1 MVRTADLLA
10 LTLSKEPFLLTFV
23 FRSLSDDMQISNELD
38 ISLDL
43 NTANLILRAL
53 LVISESRFLGFPLR
67 DTLNLDCWLATMPAP
82 SLDAR
87 GVRVKGTAPSV
98 ALEELVASIAQ
109 LNLNIS
115 CVECSSP
122 GMYELTRL
130 LESPE
135 AKEDTTDVANR
146 ILDYVTQLMGGSF
159 LQVQI
164 DRILNDAALA
174 CPHSPRYD
182 PAVKA
187 IEYQAFESPPDEDSM
202 TYLVLLGTITVCLIF
217 AVVLVVS
224 AIRCIVRRRH
234 QKWLRA
240 LPSQQ
245 TQRLLSL
252 QGREQAMESE
262 LNDSTESMFRSP
274 DIPTFV
280 RWLMPLIIIGNI
292 GFFLSGHLS
301 LGATVNIEAELAG
314 EKFRVE
320 KFFEFSMAKSTV
332 DIWNAGGK
340 ALAVMII
347 VFSGIWPYTKQLI
360 TLVLWFL
367 PPSTVSISRRG
378 STLLWLD
385 WLAKWSMVDI
395 FVLVISIAAF
405 R

>member
-1 MVRTADLLA
+1 
-10 LTLSKEPFLLTFV
+10 
-23 FRSLSDDMQISNELD
+23 MQINNELD
-38 ISLDL
+38 ISLDMH
-43 NTANLILRAL
+43 TANLILRAL
-53 LVISESRFLGFPLR
+53 LKISESRFLGFPLR

-87 GVRVKGTAPSV
+87 GVRVEGTAPSF

-135 AKEDTTDVANR
+135 AKEDATEVANML
-146 ILDYVTQLMGGSF
+146 LDYVTQLMGGSF
-159 LQVQI
+159 LEVQI
-164 DRILNDAALA
+164 DRILNNAALA
-174 CPHSPRYD
+174 CPHSPSYD
-182 PAVKA
+182 SAAKA
-187 IEYQAFESPPDEDSM
+187 IEYQAFESPPSDDSLSFLAM
-202 TYLVLLGTITVCLIF
+202 LGAVTACLIL
-217 AVVLVVS
+217 AVALVVS
-224 AIRCIVRRRH
+224 VIRYIVRRRH
-234 QKWLRA
+234 HKWLRT

-245 TQRLLSL
+245 TQRILSL
-252 QGREQAMESE
+252 QSREQAMEAEFNE
-262 LNDSTESMFRSP
+262 LSESMFRSP
-274 DIPTFV
+274 DIPNLV
-280 RWLMPLIIIGNI
+280 RWLMPLIIVANI

-340 ALAVMII
+340 ALAVMILI
-347 VFSGIWPYTKQLI
+347 FSGIWPYTKQLI
-360 TLVLWFL
+360 TLFLWFAS
-367 PPSTVSISRRG
+367 PSTVSISRRG

>member
-1 MVRTADLLA
+1 LY
-10 LTLSKEPFLLTFV
+10 FLFYV
-23 FRSLSDDMQISNELD
+23 PVLSDDMQINNELD
-38 ISLDL
+38 ISLDIDS
-43 NTANLILRAL
+43 ANLILRAL
-53 LVISESRFLGFPLR
+53 LKISESRFLGFPLR
-67 DTLNLDCWLATMPAP
+67 DALNLDCWLATIPAP

-87 GVRVKGTAPSV
+87 GVRMGGTPATAALQELIGSV
-98 ALEELVASIAQ
+98 AQ

-115 CVECSSP
+115 CIECSSP
-122 GMYELTRL
+122 GMYELARL

-135 AKEDTTDVANR
+135 AKEDTTEVAKML
-146 ILDYVTQLMGGSF
+146 LDYVTQLMGGNF

-164 DRILNDAALA
+164 DRILNDAASA
-174 CPHSPRYD
+174 CPHSPSYD
-182 PAVKA
+182 SNVKA
-187 IEYQAFESPPDEDSM
+187 FEYQNFETPPSDDSVS
-202 TYLVLLGTITVCLIF
+202 YLVLLGAVTACLILAV
-217 AVVLVVS
+217 AVVVS
-224 AIRCIVRRRH
+224 VIRCIVRRRH
-234 QKWLRA
+234 QKWLRT

-262 LNDSTESMFRSP
+262 FNDSSQSMFRSP
-274 DIPTFV
+274 DIPKLV
-280 RWLMPLIIIGNI
+280 RWLMPLIIVANI

-340 ALAVMII
+340 ALAVMILI
-347 VFSGIWPYTKQLI
+347 FSGIWPYTKQLI

-367 PPSTVSISRRG
+367 PPSVVSISRRG

>member
-1 MVRTADLLA
+1 V
-10 LTLSKEPFLLTFV
+10 
-23 FRSLSDDMQISNELD
+23 LSDDIQINNELD
-38 ISLDL
+38 ISLDMH
-43 NTANLILRAL
+43 TANLILRAL
-53 LVISESRFLGFPLR
+53 LKITESRFLGFPLR
-67 DTLNLDCWLATMPAP
+67 DALNLDCWLATIPAP
-82 SLDAR
+82 RLDSR
-87 GVRVKGTAPSV
+87 GVRTGGTSPTAALQELIASV
-98 ALEELVASIAQ
+98 AQ

-135 AKEDTTDVANR
+135 AKEDTTEVANML
-146 ILDYVTQLMGGSF
+146 LDYVTQLMGGNF

-174 CPHSPRYD
+174 CPHSPSYD
-182 PAVKA
+182 PDVKA
-187 IEYQAFESPPDEDSM
+187 IEYQAFEAPPSEDAVS
-202 TYLVLLGTITVCLIF
+202 YLVLLGGVTVCLIL
-217 AVVLVVS
+217 AVALVVFV
-224 AIRCIVRRRH
+224 IKCIVQRRH
-234 QKWLRA
+234 QKWLRT

-262 LNDSTESMFRSP
+262 FNDSTESMFCSS
-274 DIPTFV
+274 DIPTVV
-280 RWLMPLIIIGNI
+280 RWLMPVIIVANI

-340 ALAVMII
+340 ALAVMILI
-347 VFSGIWPYTKQLI
+347 FSGIWPYTKQLI
-360 TLVLWFL
+360 TLALWFL
-367 PPSTVSISRRG
+367 SPSSVSISRRG